1 MLRAV
6 IAKHLKKWR
15 PIYPETVQLLEDA
28 LYVDDWVAGSISPEI
43 AQQRIEEAQEIFEDA
58 GMKLRRWMTND
69 ADLQEIYSPSNE
81 N

>member
-1 MLRAV
+1 M
-6 IAKHLKKWR
+6 IAWKWL
-15 PIYPETVQLLEDA
+15 PETVQLLEDA
-28 LYVDDWVAGSISPEI
+28 LYVDDWLAGSISPEI